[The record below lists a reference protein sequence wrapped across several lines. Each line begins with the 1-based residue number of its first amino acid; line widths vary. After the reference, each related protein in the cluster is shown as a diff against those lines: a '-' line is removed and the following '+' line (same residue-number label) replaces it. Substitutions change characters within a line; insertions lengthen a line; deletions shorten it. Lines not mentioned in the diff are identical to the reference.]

1 MAEQR
6 DFKAVW
12 LQFLSVQMNV
22 EARRQCLVLQ
32 PMNSEGIV
40 VLTMDA
46 IAFAK
51 QVQTMMELAIWFRT
65 LAIDCLDLKLRVII
79 GLEVLP
85 VKSKYHLLVCL
96 KHFKDF

>member
-1 MAEQR
+1 MKKRKNVVDQR
-6 DFKAVW
+6 VFKAVW

-32 PMNSEGIV
+32 PMTSEGIV

-51 QVQTMMELAIWFRT
+51 QVQKMMGLAI
-65 LAIDCLDLKLRVII
+65 
-79 GLEVLP
+79 
-85 VKSKYHLLVCL
+85 
-96 KHFKDF
+96 

>member
-1 MAEQR
+1 MR
-6 DFKAVW
+6 AVW
-12 LQFLSVQMNV
+12 LQFLSVQIHV
-22 EARRQCLVLQ
+22 QVRRRCLVLQ
-32 PMNSEGIV
+32 LMISEGIV
-40 VLTMDA
+40 VLTMGA